1 MAVADQSGAV
11 GVGAHAEPPAAQQ
24 SRRLLMISLLLAA
37 AGVAL
42 LALYVRRYETE
53 ASGGQ
58 RVQLLAVLSPIPR
71 GTVLKSEMLGVR
83 EVPVSYVEQRA
94 VRAAELSKVTG
105 IQTALDL
112 DPQDGLLW
120 TDLAVGVEDR
130 DLSSLVQPG
139 NRAVTIEVQQGLSG
153 AAGNEL
159 IRPGDW
165 VDVLATYSERS
176 GAGQAGS
183 AVVLLQRVAVLAVGN
198 ETDRQAFRASDSPKN
213 ATRMRSATLTLSLKI
228 DEAQLVA
235 LAAKQGE
242 LSVVLRSV
250 KDSTVLDGIPGLK
263 PSSLEETA
271 AQVNRRRNAGAE
283 DSSPKPILGNKDY
296 R

>member
-1 MAVADQSGAV
+1 MSVAEQSGV
-11 GVGAHAEPPAAQQ
+11 VAAGKVFDRAASQQ

-37 AGVAL
+37 LGVAL
-42 LALYVRRYETE
+42 LVVYLRRFEME
-53 ASGGQ
+53 ASGGS
-58 RVQLLAVLSPIPR
+58 RVQLITVLSPIQR
-71 GTVLKSEMLGVR
+71 GTVLKNEMLGLR

-94 VRAAELSKVTG
+94 VRAAELNKVIG
-105 IQTALDL
+105 IQTAIDL

-153 AAGNEL
+153 GAGNEL

-165 VDVLATYSERS
+165 VDVLATYSDRAS
-176 GAGQAGS
+176 SNRAGA

-198 ETDRQAFRASDSPKN
+198 ETERQAFRATDNKN
-213 ATRMRSATLTLSLKI
+213 ATHRRTSTLTLSLKI

-250 KDSTVLDGIPGLK
+250 KDPTVLEDIPELN
-263 PSSLEETA
+263 PSNLE
-271 AQVNRRRNAGAE
+271 AQSAHVNRRRNGGE
-283 DSSPKPILGNKDY
+283 DSGPKPILGKDN